1 MATPAHSHAS
11 HSSLP
16 INRLGLWLFFASE
29 SMIFASLLTTR
40 FFLLGSSRPE
50 GLNQS
55 LGLGLTVVLLLSSVC
70 AYSAETAIAHGRRTA
85 FLLYLLATMALGM
98 VFLVGVVGFEWRE
111 AAAMG
116 ISYQSGYG
124 IAYFSMTGMHAL
136 HVASGIVLLGL
147 VFLNGR
153 RGAYAP
159 GSYWGVEAMCK
170 YWHFVDLVWVFFYPA
185 LYLIR

>member
-1 MATPAHSHAS
+1 MATPVLPHD
-11 HSSLP
+11 SLP

-40 FFLLGSSRPE
+40 FVLLGSSRPE
-50 GLNQS
+50 GLNQA
-55 LGLGLTVVLLLSSVC
+55 LGLGLTVVLLLSSVS
-70 AYSAETAIAHGRRTA
+70 AYSAETSIAHGRRTS
-85 FLLYLLATMALGM
+85 FLLYLLATIVLAAA
-98 VFLVGVVGFEWRE
+98 FLVGVVGFEWRE

-116 ISYQSGYG
+116 ISYQTGYG

-136 HVASGIVLLGL
+136 HVLSGIVLLGL

-153 RGAYAP
+153 RGAYSP
-159 GSYWGVEAMCK
+159 ESYWGVEATIK

-185 LYLIR
+185 LYLML